1 MSYLTLFDLNKGV
14 LCYIV
19 WPQLGCPILTSSFL
33 NFNIFM
39 DIFLPAHAFLSLIVA
54 KNTVF
59 RIRKETIANSD
70 RTEILELNISLQHF
84 SGQIRIWQNVFGS
97 RRIRKQC

>member
-1 MSYLTLFDLNKGV
+1 
-14 LCYIV
+14 
-19 WPQLGCPILTSSFL
+19 
-33 NFNIFM
+33 M

-54 KNTVF
+54 KNAVF